1 MISVTLSYRRDIRE
15 PLVSM
20 TLTATPQ
27 INNVSVLHVRH
38 ALWNIPVLSSTKQ
51 KREVP
56 TFANSKSSSICI
68 SFNRALYSPFAA
80 YFTNILLFEEGGIIV
95 KKSQLGKCS
104 FSSDVFLDFA
114 VVVARA
120 Y

>member
-38 ALWNIPVLSSTKQ
+38 ALWNIPACAVLQNKNVKFLRLQT
-51 KREVP
+51 V
-56 TFANSKSSSICI
+56 N
-68 SFNRALYSPFAA
+68 
-80 YFTNILLFEEGGIIV
+80 LLV
-95 KKSQLGKCS
+95 S
-104 FSSDVFLDFA
+104 VFLSTELSTVHLQRTSPIFCYLKK
-114 VVVARA
+114 VE
-120 Y
+120 